1 MLTLQNNNQYK
12 LHYMKYNSLDDIDI
26 KILGILQENA
36 DIPDKHLAERVGL
49 SPSSVLSRLR
59 KLKKDGIIKRYVAIL
74 DEEKL
79 QKSTVAYVFVTL
91 ARHEVKIAQS
101 FVKKIRENPYVMEC
115 SHITGKAD
123 YLLRVVAKDIPR
135 YREIL
140 MERIVPMR
148 EIASVQTWFVLKTE
162 KRETRLPIYMELLDA
177 KGAKK

>member
-1 MLTLQNNNQYK
+1 
-12 LHYMKYNSLDDIDI
+12 MKYYSFDDIDLE
-26 KILGILQENA
+26 ILNILQEDA
-36 DIPDKHLAERVGL
+36 DVPDKHLAKRVGL
-49 SPSSVLSRLR
+49 SPSSVLARLR
-59 KLKKDGIIKRYVAIL
+59 KLKKEGIIKRYVAIL

-123 YLLRVVAKDIPR
+123 YLLRVVAKDIPQ

-140 MERIVPMR
+140 MGRIVPMK

-162 KRETRLPIYMELLDA
+162 KRETGLPIHVDLLKA
-177 KGAKK
+177 KGEKE

>member
-1 MLTLQNNNQYK
+1 LTLRNNKLYKQY
-12 LHYMKYNSLDDIDI
+12 YMKNNLLDDIDI
-26 KILGILQENA
+26 EILNILQEDA
-36 DIPDKHLAERVGL
+36 DIPDKRLAERVGL
-49 SPSSVLSRLR
+49 SPSSVLARLR
-59 KLKKDGIIKRYVAIL
+59 KLKKEGIIKRYVAIL

-91 ARHEVKIAQS
+91 SRHEVKIAQS

-123 YLLRVVAKDIPR
+123 YLLRVVARDIPQ

-140 MERIVPMR
+140 MERIVPMK

-162 KRETRLPIYMELLDA
+162 KRETRFPIYGDLLEV
-177 KGAKK
+177 KGEKG

>member
-1 MLTLQNNNQYK
+1 MLTLKNNNQYK
-12 LHYMKYNSLDDIDI
+12 LYYMKYNSLDDTDI

-36 DIPDKHLAERVGL
+36 DIHDKHLAERVGL

-101 FVKKIRENPYVMEC
+101 FVEKIRENPYVMEC

-123 YLLRVVAKDIPR
+123 YLLRVVAKDIPQ

-140 MERIVPMR
+140 MGRIVPMK
-148 EIASVQTWFVLKTE
+148 EIESVQTWFVLKTE
-162 KRETRLPIYMELLDA
+162 KRETRLPIYGDLLDA
-177 KGAKK
+177 KGEKE

>member
-1 MLTLQNNNQYK
+1 MLTLQNKIRYM
-12 LHYMKYNSLDDIDI
+12 LFYMKYNSLDDIDI
-26 KILGILQENA
+26 EILNILQEDA
-36 DIPDKHLAERVGL
+36 DIPDNRLAEKVGL
-49 SPSSVLSRLR
+49 SPSSVLARLR
-59 KLKKDGIIKRYVAIL
+59 KLKKEGIIKRYVAIL

-91 ARHEVKIAQS
+91 SRHEVKIAQS

-123 YLLRVVAKDIPR
+123 YLLRVVAKDIPQ

-140 MERIVPMR
+140 MERIVPMK

-162 KRETRLPIYMELLDA
+162 KRETRLPIYGNLP
-177 KGAKK
+177 GAKRGRK